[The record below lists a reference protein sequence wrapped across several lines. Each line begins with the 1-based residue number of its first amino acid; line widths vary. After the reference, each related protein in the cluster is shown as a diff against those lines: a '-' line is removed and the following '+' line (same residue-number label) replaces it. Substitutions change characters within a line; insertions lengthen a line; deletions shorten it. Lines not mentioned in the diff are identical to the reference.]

1 MHQKSSSISC
11 DVFLRLFSP
20 KINDQRLQIPTV
32 EMDSPDSPAYSA
44 EWSEFQPINT
54 SILQTI
60 VQNLK
65 PTFCE
70 NDMMPSRLLKQ
81 AFDCV
86 SQSILHLINRSLCT
100 DEMKNYRPIS
110 QLPFESKIL
119 EKVVLQQLLEFF
131 NKFYLRNVS
140 IWV

>member
-11 DVFLRLFSP
+11 DEFLCFFSQ
-20 KINDQRLQIPTV
+20 KITDQRLQIPTV
-32 EMDSPDSPAYSA
+32 EMDSSDSPAYSA
-44 EWSEFQPINT
+44 EWREIQPINT

-70 NDMMPSRLLKQ
+70 NYMMPSRLLNQ

-86 SQSILHLINRSLCT
+86 SQSILHLINRIVCTGLCPL
-100 DEMKNYRPIS
+100 DFKYA
-110 QLPFESKIL
+110 
-119 EKVVLQQLLEFF
+119 VVT
-131 NKFYLRNVS
+131 S
-140 IWV
+140 A